1 MREHAIDNHV
11 SKKVSLSRVKPLQ
24 AISPTA
30 HIPYNQ
36 ETQAAIEDVL
46 QGRNLRGPF
55 HSVEALFE
63 DLDADD

>member
-1 MREHAIDNHV
+1 MREYMIDKQMGNKYSV
-11 SKKVSLSRVKPLQ
+11 PKVKPLQ
-24 AISPTA
+24 AISPTV
-30 HIPYNQ
+30 HLPYNQ

-55 HSVEALFE
+55 HSVEALFQ